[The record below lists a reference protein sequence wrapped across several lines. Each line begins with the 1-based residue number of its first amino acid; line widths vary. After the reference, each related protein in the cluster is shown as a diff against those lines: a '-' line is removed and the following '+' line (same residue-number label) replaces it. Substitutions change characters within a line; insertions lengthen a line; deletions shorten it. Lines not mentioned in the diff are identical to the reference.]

1 MKLRNTV
8 NKNKILHLTL
18 TTLVYVVLWVPVV
31 IVIVLSFSQDNFGM
45 KWEGFTLGWYAYL
58 YKDIDV
64 RSALMKSLFIASV
77 AVVVATIAGTLTA
90 YGLYKYKFRG
100 RKFLRM
106 SILLPITIPYV
117 VTGGALLVFFT
128 KVIPIP
134 LGYPS
139 VIIAHITF
147 CVPLVV
153 FVVLG
158 RMARIDWTL
167 EEASVDLGAD
177 TLTTWR
183 KITMPL
189 LLPAII
195 ASAALIF
202 PWSFNDFTIT
212 YFVTGVGVTTLPIYI
227 FSRLVHGSAATYL
240 NALGTIFVIFPIIGI
255 LLMNFLQK
263 KEAM

>member
-1 MKLRNTV
+1 MKSWNMTS
-8 NKNKILHLTL
+8 KILPLVSI
-18 TTLVYVVLWVPVV
+18 LVYLFLWVSA
-31 IVIVLSFSQDNFGM
+31 IVLILYSFSNDSFGIR
-45 KWEGFTLGWYAYL
+45 WRGFTLKWYSEVFN
-58 YKDIDV
+58 DP
-64 RSALMKSLFIASV
+64 SAIHALKSSLFISSV
-77 AVVVATIAGTLTA
+77 TVVVSTLVGALAA

-100 RKFLRM
+100 RSALRM

-117 VTGGALLVFFT
+117 VTAGALLVFFT
-128 KVIPIP
+128 KVIHIP

-139 VIIAHITF
+139 IIIAHVSF
-147 CVPLVV
+147 SVPLAV

-167 EEASVDLGAD
+167 EEASADLGASK
-177 TLTTWR
+177 LTTWR
-183 KITMPL
+183 KITLPL

-212 YFVTGVGVTTLPIYI
+212 YFVSGVGTMTLPIYV
-227 FSRLVHGSAATYL
+227 FSLLQYSLTPVVI
-240 NALGTIFVIFPIIGI
+240 NAISTLFVAVPLIGL

-263 KEAM
+263 REVA